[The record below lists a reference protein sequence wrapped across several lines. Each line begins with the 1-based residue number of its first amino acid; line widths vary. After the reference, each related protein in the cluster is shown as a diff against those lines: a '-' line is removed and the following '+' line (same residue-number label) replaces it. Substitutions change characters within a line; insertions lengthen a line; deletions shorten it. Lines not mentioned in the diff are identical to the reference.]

1 MMYRY
6 LEEDRN
12 NKTGAEEIRAAG
24 TCTCTCK
31 TPTEQGQEKAPGGD
45 QLGLY
50 NGDYYEKNG

>member
-1 MMYRY
+1 MYRY